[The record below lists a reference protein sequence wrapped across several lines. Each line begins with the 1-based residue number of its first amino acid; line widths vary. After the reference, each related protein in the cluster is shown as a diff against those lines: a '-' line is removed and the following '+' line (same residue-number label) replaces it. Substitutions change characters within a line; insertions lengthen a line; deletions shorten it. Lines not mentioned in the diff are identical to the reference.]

1 MIARS
6 INKES
11 IIFTLIVTG
20 DTGSINCR
28 ITESR
33 VFIFECIITFI
44 GVIILVTR
52 TDFTISWN
60 SVFLLFK

>member
-1 MIARS
+1 MIARCIS
-6 INKES
+6 KEN
-11 IIFTLIVTG
+11 IIFTLIITG

-33 VFIFECIITFI
+33 VHIFECVITFT
-44 GVIILVTR
+44 GALILVTLKN
-52 TDFTISWN
+52 FTISFN